1 MAKVKRKRYSAA
13 KKQEIIDFVKDY
25 NNTKGR
31 GGQAAASKQF
41 KVSQLSISNW
51 LKGGGA
57 SKKKASK
64 KKGRSPESSG
74 AKGSVA
80 SVLKRMTV
88 IQEKIATLSGEYEAL
103 KKQL

>member
-1 MAKVKRKRYSAA
+1 MAKAKRKRYAAA
-13 KKQEIIDFVKDY
+13 KKQEIIDFVKDH

-31 GGQAAASKQF
+31 GGQAAASKKF

-51 LKGGGA
+51 LKGGAAPKKKG
-57 SKKKASK
+57 SKKKTRATQPGS
-64 KKGRSPESSG
+64 

-88 IQEKIATLSGEYEAL
+88 IQERIAALSAEYEGL